1 MARKAPTL
9 QDAKV
14 KRLLTGLATGHYMR
28 RACRLAKIA
37 EPTVYVWINHGKAE
51 RERQARGEKPNPKM
65 TPYLEILEAIEVA
78 QEQAA
83 HVHMMTILEASKAGD
98 VRAATWY
105 LSRTDREHYG
115 DRTIVTGPNDGPV
128 QVALDREDV
137 TKRMLEWLREM
148 RSDEDSDGDPSEPA
162 DG

>member
-1 MARKAPTL
+1 VARKAPTL

-14 KRLLTGLATGHYMR
+14 QRLLNALATGHYMR
-28 RACRLAKIA
+28 RACRLAKVA

-51 RERQARGEKPNPKM
+51 RERISKGESPSPKM

-83 HVHMMTILEASKAGD
+83 HVHMMTILEASKKGD

-115 DRTIVTGPNDGPV
+115 DRTVVTGPNDGPV
-128 QVALDREDV
+128 QVRINREEV
-137 TKRMLEWLREM
+137 SQRMLEWLREM
-148 RSDEDSDGDPSEPA
+148 GRDEDADGDSEEPA
-162 DG
+162 